1 MFACSLHNIHFIM
14 FLIRLSAGLRRYKWK
29 VYFVCVSPGGNGQAQ
44 KKNLKDRSKIR
55 DLSTF
60 IPSRGV
66 VSHSFKLFFFLLK
79 HMVTFLKEAIK
90 VLISHDLSKPH
101 MNVVVFLTN
110 ER

>member
-1 MFACSLHNIHFIM
+1 MCLLEAMVRHRKRTS
-14 FLIRLSAGLRRYKWK
+14 KTD
-29 VYFVCVSPGGNGQAQ
+29 Q
-44 KKNLKDRSKIR
+44 KSE
-55 DLSTF
+55 TCQ
-60 IPSRGV
+60 
-66 VSHSFKLFFFLLK
+66 HSFLLEELSLILSNFFFFLLK